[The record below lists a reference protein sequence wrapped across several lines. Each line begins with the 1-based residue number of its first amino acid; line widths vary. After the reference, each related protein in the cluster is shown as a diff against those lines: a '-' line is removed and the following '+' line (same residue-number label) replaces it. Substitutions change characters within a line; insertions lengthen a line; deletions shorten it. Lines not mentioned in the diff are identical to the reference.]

1 MERKN
6 LEKVFSI
13 IQQIEKRNKDLVELL
28 SQTPSLSRDEI
39 LENIAQHVVNK
50 NLSEL
55 GFSPEG
61 SCGPGIQKKE
71 FENSIDQIITNI
83 EQEPSKKVLYLKD
96 FFDLFEDISEQDKNV
111 MLQSFKNIKLAD
123 LKEKMLSFSRMLQ
136 K

>member
-61 SCGPGIQKKE
+61 SC
-71 FENSIDQIITNI
+71 
-83 EQEPSKKVLYLKD
+83 
-96 FFDLFEDISEQDKNV
+96 
-111 MLQSFKNIKLAD
+111 
-123 LKEKMLSFSRMLQ
+123 
-136 K
+136 